1 MKMAKDNIKYKF
13 YYAVFEGEADGKFTV
28 HFPDFDS
35 KTFGESFDEAVEMG
49 IDLLAM
55 LLATSKIIPQRSKRD
70 VLIKTFP
77 DPQFEVVPVSVD
89 EGLVKAYSTDQ
100 KAKCNTSIYQSVLNK
115 IDAFLPSSRFSNR
128 SQFLENAALFFIEFE
143 VKFPD
148 LNKSVF
154 SEISVSLEARYEKL
168 VSKHQK

>member
-1 MKMAKDNIKYKF
+1 MAKDNIKYKF

-70 VLIKTFP
+70 
-77 DPQFEVVPVSVD
+77 
-89 EGLVKAYSTDQ
+89 G
-100 KAKCNTSIYQSVLNK
+100 
-115 IDAFLPSSRFSNR
+115 
-128 SQFLENAALFFIEFE
+128 
-143 VKFPD
+143 
-148 LNKSVF
+148 
-154 SEISVSLEARYEKL
+154 
-168 VSKHQK
+168 